1 MEHQKKSVFGKTRL
15 KLKKMKKN
23 CFYLKVMLIFKAN
36 LQRILYGDSAVQER
50 YGGEEEYLLSGLPH
64 WGAPEGEKNEKKCI
78 KVFYWVIIY
87 FFNDLI
93 CYYKKLKF

>member
-1 MEHQKKSVFGKTRL
+1 MEHQKKSVFGKTRV

-50 YGGEEEYLLSGLPH
+50 YGG
-64 WGAPEGEKNEKKCI
+64 
-78 KVFYWVIIY
+78 
-87 FFNDLI
+87 
-93 CYYKKLKF
+93 